1 MNARIRE
8 FQSGVARR
16 AAAQAAD
23 PRWLH
28 QKALAALSSWDGV
41 RGALAAARPSPW
53 GAVVLLMMGSF
64 VRSVVEQF
72 AQVGCRGRAPDSIVP
87 VRTRWRAAPGAGACP
102 GFARAR
108 LTVRPHNPARLLQ
121 GYVEGV
127 ILGNPK
133 PLP

>member
-87 VRTRWRAAPGAGACP
+87 VRTRWRAAPGARRLPWLCP
-102 GFARAR
+102 RQAH
-108 LTVRPHNPARLLQ
+108 RPTSQPGSPVAGLRGGCNI
-121 GYVEGV
+121 G
-127 ILGNPK
+127 
-133 PLP
+133 